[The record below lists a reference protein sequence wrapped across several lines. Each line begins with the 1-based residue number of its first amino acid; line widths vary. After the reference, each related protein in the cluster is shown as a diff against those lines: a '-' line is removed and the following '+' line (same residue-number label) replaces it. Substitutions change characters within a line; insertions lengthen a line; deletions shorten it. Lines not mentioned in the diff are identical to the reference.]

1 MQCCGTAFTKLVLV
15 GRGCGIHVVDINGAL
30 WVTHQHQLTE
40 RDVVEAEIV
49 TAASRVLVEDGDG
62 GRGVVATVPQFIEL
76 EPLIG
81 IVGS

>member
-15 GRGCGIHVVDINGAL
+15 GRGCGIQGVDINGAL

-49 TAASRVLVEDGDG
+49 TAASRVLVEDGDR